1 VLLRVVGVAQAQAQV
16 LVLVGAG
23 AGAGAPGHSPI
34 KVMIP
39 WLAVAV
45 FCLAQ
50 NIY

>member
-1 VLLRVVGVAQAQAQV
+1 V
-16 LVLVGAG
+16 LVLVLVQVQGLVLLG
-23 AGAGAPGHSPI
+23 ILI

>member
-1 VLLRVVGVAQAQAQV
+1 VAQAQV
-16 LVLVGAG
+16 LVLVLVQVLVPWAF
-23 AGAGAPGHSPI
+23 SI

>member
-1 VLLRVVGVAQAQAQV
+1 VQAQAQV
-16 LVLVGAG
+16 LVLVLQVQGLN
-23 AGAGAPGHSPI
+23 PGHSPI

>member
-1 VLLRVVGVAQAQAQV
+1 V
-16 LVLVGAG
+16 LVLVLVQVQGLV
-23 AGAGAPGHSPI
+23 PGHSPI

>member
-1 VLLRVVGVAQAQAQV
+1 V
-16 LVLVGAG
+16 LVLVLVQVQ
-23 AGAGAPGHSPI
+23 AGAPGHSPI